1 MLASS
6 CATIRLS
13 ICLCAPSRFGTIA
26 STSSMNTMLGAAA
39 AAAAKS
45 CLIFCS
51 DSPDTPATI
60 SGAAMQKN
68 GTPASRAMACAR
80 VVFPHPGG
88 PCSSTP
94 RGGSTPSHVYS
105 SGCVSGHKIS
115 SRIARSDSSMPPRSP
130 RRTSRGGEGAKAP
143 PASPSPSVSVRPN
156 GSRPGP
162 FPEPPFWYFAPPGR
176 YASTKSA
183 SPNAPFLPLRRFASR
198 RACFPARPPERL
210 FSICLMRAARATAI
224 AATWPAS
231 AADIGASGGGLAEP
245 PACFPGVSFAT
256 ALAAAAATTCGG
268 ANALAPVS
276 FFAFARAW
284 VPYMRASSSFI
295 TRPFSSSSASSAS
308 MSTGPTPSS
317 TLGSIS
323 SESASESASE
333 SVVGVGV
340 GVGVGAILGDP
351 QSFPL
356 EVRRLHGVDAQRGL
370 RGRAASAHLLHCALH
385 ALTENQQR
393 LAQVLAV
400 APAQVLDDVVHIRQV
415 VAPRV
420 LRDAGH

>member
-1 MLASS
+1 M
-6 CATIRLS
+6 RDS
-13 ICLCAPSRFGTIA
+13 ICRPALSRLGTIA

-45 CLIFCS
+45 RLIFCS

-130 RRTSRGGEGAKAP
+130 RRTSRGAEGANAP
-143 PASPSPSVSVRPN
+143 PASPSSSVSTRPN
-156 GSRPGP
+156 GSRSRPGP
-162 FPEPPFWYFAPPGR
+162 FPEPPFRYFAPPGR

-210 FSICLMRAARATAI
+210 FSICLMRAAPPPSRRRGQPRRRTSARPVGGSRNHLRA
-224 AATWPAS
+224 
-231 AADIGASGGGLAEP
+231 
-245 PACFPGVSFAT
+245 FPGSPSRQPSRRRRRRR
-256 ALAAAAATTCGG
+256 AAAQTRSRRYHPSRSRARGSRTC
-268 ANALAPVS
+268 
-276 FFAFARAW
+276 ARA
-284 VPYMRASSSFI
+284 
-295 TRPFSSSSASSAS
+295 
-308 MSTGPTPSS
+308 
-317 TLGSIS
+317 
-323 SESASESASE
+323 
-333 SVVGVGV
+333 
-340 GVGVGAILGDP
+340 
-351 QSFPL
+351 
-356 EVRRLHGVDAQRGL
+356 RR
-370 RGRAASAHLLHCALH
+370 S
-385 ALTENQQR
+385 
-393 LAQVLAV
+393 
-400 APAQVLDDVVHIRQV
+400 
-415 VAPRV
+415 
-420 LRDAGH
+420 